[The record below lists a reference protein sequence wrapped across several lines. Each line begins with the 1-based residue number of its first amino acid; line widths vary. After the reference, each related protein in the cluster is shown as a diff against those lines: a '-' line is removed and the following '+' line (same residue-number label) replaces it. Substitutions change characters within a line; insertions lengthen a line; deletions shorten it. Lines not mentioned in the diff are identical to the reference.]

1 MLFYQFMN
9 SCSQILSCIIVVE
22 ELWYLWSDAEPI
34 TTHSET
40 GTFLSFFQLSS
51 FALNLESLMLWA
63 SSEYGR
69 QEMKNEWPGPACWI
83 VRFIFGFSLNSPAF
97 ATPRNS
103 KNKYIL
109 DIGKYVALI
118 KSK

>member
-1 MLFYQFMN
+1 M
-9 SCSQILSCIIVVE
+9 VE
-22 ELWYLWSDAEPI
+22 EFYYLWWDADPI
-34 TTHSET
+34 TTHSAT

-51 FALNLESLMLWA
+51 LALNLESLMLWA

-97 ATPRNS
+97 ATSRHS
-103 KNKYIL
+103 KNRYVL
-109 DIGKYVALI
+109 DIVKYAVLTTYEAFNEFSL
-118 KSK
+118 